1 MMIRAL
7 ALSGL
12 LALGACST
20 VQRIPGVPGGD
31 RNDTNRLETLLE
43 TRVVSGN
50 ILVIRVES
58 NGCTQKADFEL
69 DVNRRSGGYAITVE
83 RTREDYCRAIV
94 HGGVEIPYGFEEL
107 GIRSGSTVT
116 VVNPIAGN

>member
-1 MMIRAL
+1 MLVRAL
-7 ALSGL
+7 ALSSL

-31 RNDTNRLETLLE
+31 REAASRMETLLE
-43 TRVVSGN
+43 ARVVGGN
-50 ILVIRVES
+50 ILVIRVAS

-69 DVNRRSGGYAITVE
+69 DVRRRSGGYAVTVE

-94 HGGVEIPYGFEEL
+94 PNGVEIPYGFEEL
-107 GIRSGSTVT
+107 GVRSGSTVT
-116 VVNPIAGN
+116 VVNPVAGN